1 MIAAFWNMDEERT
14 IRRKRGLA
22 VRTTASGETDGHE
35 DSIRI
40 VNLRPFIVNGNGYA
54 PSRARRLS
62 EEYA

>member
-1 MIAAFWNMDEERT
+1 MTAAFWNMDEERT

-22 VRTTASGETDGHE
+22 TANGETDRHE

-54 PSRARRLS
+54 PSSTR
-62 EEYA
+62 

>member
-1 MIAAFWNMDEERT
+1 MTTIVRKMDGERT

-22 VRTTASGETDGHE
+22 VRTTANGETDRHE

-54 PSRARRLS
+54 PSSTR
-62 EEYA
+62 